1 MCKRNVQTGCTGYVH
16 IAAMRMME
24 NNGCFLQFIKLSP
37 VDVMRLSLGAWWP
50 EGRSSSSVSQ
60 FLPSCSWSA
69 CQMAAEWKDGYRGDL
84 SPWLFLQLCFC
95 SVWGRCPAERGGQT
109 QRCAQLSARLSAEL
123 CSPDLWR
130 YCTTL
135 RCTESIHF
143 LWPLNRKF
151 SELLVRPWISSAVAD
166 GRGVATGG
174 DGGDTSPTLLE
185 TGDSVPRIFLTQ
197 RQYFRPCSLIC
208 YLDLSELTFSQ
219 SQRES
224 SLGRVC
230 HELQISSCSCEFSFV
245 HSLCCLAVWGKMHPR
260 KKQRTITSF
269 FQTHTV
275 SMCYSM
281 SRWHESRDKVSLL
294 WFNLL

>member
-24 NNGCFLQFIKLSP
+24 NYLFLWCFFLQFIKLSP

-109 QRCAQLSARLSAEL
+109 LRCAQLSARLSAEL

-143 LWPLNRKF
+143 IWPLNRKF
-151 SELLVRPWISSAVAD
+151 QDCWWDPEFPQLSQMV
-166 GRGVATGG
+166 
-174 DGGDTSPTLLE
+174 
-185 TGDSVPRIFLTQ
+185 Q
-197 RQYFRPCSLIC
+197 SLPGF
-208 YLDLSELTFSQ
+208 LDLCLNVCSPSQ
-219 SQRES
+219 V
-224 SLGRVC
+224 LGDVLHRGTW
-230 HELQISSCSCEFSFV
+230 SCSPSPQ
-245 HSLCCLAVWGKMHPR
+245 G
-260 KKQRTITSF
+260 
-269 FQTHTV
+269 
-275 SMCYSM
+275 
-281 SRWHESRDKVSLL
+281 SRWSWEECRAAAVSSWSLQSAL
-294 WFNLL
+294 

>member
-24 NNGCFLQFIKLSP
+24 NNGCILQFIKLSP

-69 CQMAAEWKDGYRGDL
+69 CQMAVRWKDGYRGDL

-109 QRCAQLSARLSAEL
+109 QRCTQLSARLSAEL

-151 SELLVRPWISSAVAD
+151 SGLLARPWISSAVVD
-166 GRGVATGG
+166 GTVFAWLSWPVFECVQSKSGPRRCLHRGTW
-174 DGGDTSPTLLE
+174 
-185 TGDSVPRIFLTQ
+185 
-197 RQYFRPCSLIC
+197 
-208 YLDLSELTFSQ
+208 
-219 SQRES
+219 
-224 SLGRVC
+224 
-230 HELQISSCSCEFSFV
+230 SCSPSPQ
-245 HSLCCLAVWGKMHPR
+245 G
-260 KKQRTITSF
+260 
-269 FQTHTV
+269 
-275 SMCYSM
+275 
-281 SRWHESRDKVSLL
+281 SRWS
-294 WFNLL
+294 